1 MKQYTCTIVRT
12 RENLYVQRDGAS
24 VEAKYMS
31 NGNGCSVQNKQVF
44 LQKHKKVI
52 VLLAREAGTLG
63 CGSTRLRGCHA
74 ANKNQQNKHTYMHSS
89 N

>member
-1 MKQYTCTIVRT
+1 M
-12 RENLYVQRDGAS
+12 
-24 VEAKYMS
+24 
-31 NGNGCSVQNKQVF
+31 QNKQVF
-44 LQKHKKVI
+44 LQKHKKVT

-74 ANKNQQNKHTYMHSS
+74 ANKTSKTNMHTCTAPIKTKTYNVTAVEGQSYAKLNVCFMAY

>member
-1 MKQYTCTIVRT
+1 M
-12 RENLYVQRDGAS
+12 
-24 VEAKYMS
+24 
-31 NGNGCSVQNKQVF
+31 QNKQVF

-74 ANKNQQNKHTYMHSS
+74 ANKNQLNKHTYIHAQLQLKQKHTMSLQLKDNHML

>member
-1 MKQYTCTIVRT
+1 M
-12 RENLYVQRDGAS
+12 
-24 VEAKYMS
+24 
-31 NGNGCSVQNKQVF
+31 QNKQVF

-74 ANKNQQNKHTYMHSS
+74 ANKNQQKQTYIHAQPQLKQKHTMSLQLKDNHML